1 MTTAESSAPA
11 GAQSITEHELAQCQR
26 ANKTG
31 CTPGG
36 VRPAGQDWLG
46 RALWRQPEGCPP
58 VAHPRRRVDPS
69 PWPPAARRSRNTPGS
84 RAPAEPPPT
93 GAASD
98 HARRRRSSRGQGRR
112 RPRRAVESV
121 APLRVAGGGA
131 PALVLGYPRLPSIAS
146 PSRPAPGQRSATSRP
161 RGSSSTWRRDVV
173 CQSALLGCCQWERQ
187 DRSGGDQLAVLTD
200 HDVVPQD
207 QHLDPGAAQRGHP
220 SPQVGGGRMGSG
232 RASEPASG
240 MSVAV
245 ASGPPGKPGPNL
257 SPVAH
262 ASGL

>member
-69 PWPPAARRSRNTPGS
+69 PWPPAARRSRSTPGS

-93 GAASD
+93 GPPATTPDVDEAAVVRAAAD
-98 HARRRRSSRGQGRR
+98 RGVPWRASRLCGSPAAER
-112 RPRRAVESV
+112 RPWCSATPDCPASHHQAVQLLANAPQRADPAVLRRPGGVMWCASQHCSDAANGSARIDPAATSSPSSQIMTWSPRTSTSTQGLLSV
-121 APLRVAGGGA
+121 DTQVRRLRVAGWGA
-131 PALVLGYPRLPSIAS
+131 AERPNRLPAC
-146 PSRPAPGQRSATSRP
+146 PSR
-161 RGSSSTWRRDVV
+161 
-173 CQSALLGCCQWERQ
+173 
-187 DRSGGDQLAVLTD
+187 
-200 HDVVPQD
+200 
-207 QHLDPGAAQRGHP
+207 
-220 SPQVGGGRMGSG
+220 
-232 RASEPASG
+232 
-240 MSVAV
+240 
-245 ASGPPGKPGPNL
+245 
-257 SPVAH
+257 
-262 ASGL
+262 